1 MKVRQFLK
9 KRRIESS
16 EDLEMQMQ
24 LFAYIVAKHYSISLH
39 EVYNMSEP
47 IFRQSLSWALAINEE
62 ERLEQKKQKV
72 SERDDTVEFDY
83 TFLEMEEDF

>member
-1 MKVRQFLK
+1 MRVQRFLSSGKVETTED
-9 KRRIESS
+9 IE
-16 EDLEMQMQ
+16 LQTQ

-72 SERDDTVEFDY
+72 SESDDTVEFDY
-83 TFLEMEEDF
+83 TFLEMEEF

>member
-9 KRRIESS
+9 KRKIETSD
-16 EDLEMQMQ
+16 DLEMQMQ

-47 IFRQSLSWALAINEE
+47 IFRQSLAWALAINEE
-62 ERLEQKKQKV
+62 ERKEERKQNTE
-72 SERDDTVEFDY
+72 SNDTVEFDY

>member
-24 LFAYIVAKHYSISLH
+24 LFAYIVAKHYSISLY

-72 SERDDTVEFDY
+72 SESDDTVEFDY